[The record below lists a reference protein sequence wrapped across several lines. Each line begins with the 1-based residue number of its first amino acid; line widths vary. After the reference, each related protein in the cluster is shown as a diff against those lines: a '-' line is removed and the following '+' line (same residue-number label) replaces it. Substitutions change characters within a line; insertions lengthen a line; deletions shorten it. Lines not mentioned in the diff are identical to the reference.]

1 MNKIEGCDYW
11 MVGSIEFVQCLLFM
25 VKPISMYAQACE
37 FEVFVIC
44 VINIIPKFARLM
56 HFIWRYIKYE
66 KGHASRRVMQ
76 HLLIGFT
83 KKSFKNQVKMWIHTI
98 TLNHQ

>member
-66 KGHASRRVMQ
+66 KGHASRRVNATP
-76 HLLIGFT
+76 FNWFY
-83 KKSFKNQVKMWIHTI
+83 KEEF
-98 TLNHQ
+98 